1 MNLPELAIK
10 RHVTTLMVLVSLVVL
25 GLVAL
30 VRLPLAFMPDVE
42 EPQLFVIL
50 PWDSASPE
58 QVERMVVRPVED
70 ALGSVKG
77 VTSMWSRCGTDGGRI
92 RLGFDWGADLQVA
105 RVDIWEKI
113 DRVRRDLPDD
123 LGDIQ
128 VSNGAPTSTSAKA
141 TTSSTAGSSS
151 RLNAWPA
158 WRR

>member
-10 RHVTTLMVLVSLVVL
+10 RHVTTLMVLVSLAVL

-30 VRLPLAFMPDVE
+30 VRLPLAFLPDVE

-77 VTSMWSRCGTDGGRI
+77 VTSMWSRCGSDGGRI
-92 RLGFDWGADLQVA
+92 RHRTGLAVPSDT
-105 RVDIWEKI
+105 K
-113 DRVRRDLPDD
+113 
-123 LGDIQ
+123 
-128 VSNGAPTSTSAKA
+128 
-141 TTSSTAGSSS
+141 
-151 RLNAWPA
+151 
-158 WRR
+158 